1 MSSPTDDV
9 NKKRTED
16 NNCYRPGVIR
26 YHDVPP
32 NERRRL
38 FDERQNELNPCLK
51 VRKNMFRFHFRLRS
65 PLLALASSAFFG
77 YSSSK
82 ESKVIPVQNPSELP
96 RTPYQHVN
104 CTGFECVRESSMI
117 NLSASSSFL
126 KHALYYYSELT
137 QHYCVHISTMIG
149 LLEEY
154 KRREGAGSF
163 QQEIWDIYVQ
173 HRVSLGEM
181 KTELLRLRLL
191 LSTIDRLVTESIDAS
206 YQTQDETVTQ
216 LVSNELIQTKRIIE
230 QNEQLISKTEM
241 SLTTEQ
247 VKIIEKNKDTSD
259 TKASDE

>member
-1 MSSPTDDV
+1 
-9 NKKRTED
+9 
-16 NNCYRPGVIR
+16 
-26 YHDVPP
+26 
-32 NERRRL
+32 
-38 FDERQNELNPCLK
+38 
-51 VRKNMFRFHFRLRS
+51 MFRFHFRLRS
-65 PLLALASSAFFG
+65 PLLALASSALFG
-77 YSSSK
+77 HSSSK
-82 ESKVIPVQNPSELP
+82 ESKAIPVQNSSELP

-126 KHALYYYSELT
+126 KHTLYYYSELT

-230 QNEQLISKTEM
+230 QNEQLISRTEM

-259 TKASDE
+259 AKVSDE